1 MRGYTAVEAERLR
14 QSDNA
19 IHDIYKLSSGIS
31 LSDVGRSLLVITTIT
46 CEVTV
51 MEYFPWTNDMAT
63 ASISML
69 HSVMC
74 KHYS

>member
-31 LSDVGRSLLVITTIT
+31 LSDVGRSLLVITTT

-51 MEYFPWTNDMAT
+51 MEYFPRTNDTAT